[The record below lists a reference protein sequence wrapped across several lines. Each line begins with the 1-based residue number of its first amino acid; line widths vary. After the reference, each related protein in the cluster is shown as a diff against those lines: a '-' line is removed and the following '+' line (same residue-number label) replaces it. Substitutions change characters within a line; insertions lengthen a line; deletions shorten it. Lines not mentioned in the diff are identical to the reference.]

1 MTIRRFLAF
10 MGIVFLI
17 ALVIYITTTPKDKEI
32 HLIGV
37 VSGNEVMVSSK
48 IQGRIEH
55 LYVDEGME
63 VKPGQL
69 IAELDGAELE
79 AQAAGYR
86 ANLQSLEARI
96 QQVKKTWTWTN
107 EQTDA
112 SLNRAQAGLT
122 ASKAQ
127 LEEAR
132 ADLWRI
138 ELDAK
143 RTQGLFE
150 GGIAS
155 PQDRDRAEAALRAAQ
170 ARVKSLGDQV
180 KAQEAEVAVAQANRK
195 QLDVQQSELASTEA
209 QREQARASV
218 AEAETRLG
226 YTRIFAPLGGIVS
239 VRVARQGEVVQ
250 AGAPI
255 VTILDVDH
263 LWVRADVE
271 ESYVDL
277 IHFGDRLKVRLP
289 SGEMLEGIVFFK
301 GVESDFATQ
310 RDVSR
315 TKRDIKAFAI
325 KVAVPNQNRRLFT
338 GMTAEVLLPA
348 PAQAKGWL
356 GRLRASLR

>member
-1 MTIRRFLAF
+1 MTIRRFLIF
-10 MGIVFLI
+10 MGVIFLI
-17 ALVIYITTTPKDKEI
+17 ALGLYLATTPKSTEM

-37 VSGNEVMVSSK
+37 VSGNEVIISSK
-48 IQGRIEH
+48 ITGRIEH
-55 LYVDEGME
+55 LYVDEGSE
-63 VKPGQL
+63 VQFSQL
-69 IAELDGAELE
+69 IAELDRAELE
-79 AQAAGYR
+79 AQLASQK
-86 ANLQSLEARI
+86 ANLRSLDARI
-96 QQVKKTWTWTN
+96 RQVKNTWTWTN
-107 EQTDA
+107 DQTEA
-112 SLNRAQAGLT
+112 SVGRAAAALT

-132 ADLWRI
+132 ADLWRT

-143 RTQGLFE
+143 RTLGLFE
-150 GGIAS
+150 GGVVSA
-155 PQDRDRAEAALRAAQ
+155 QDRDRAEAALRAAQ
-170 ARVKSLGDQV
+170 AHVKSLEDEV
-180 KAQEAEVAVAQANRK
+180 KAQEAELAVARANRK
-195 QLDVQQSELASTEA
+195 QLDVQQSELASTLA
-209 QREQARASV
+209 QREQAHA
-218 AEAETRLG
+218 AFTEAETRLG

-271 ESYVDL
+271 ESYVDS
-277 IHFGDRLKVRLP
+277 IQFGDRLKVRLP
-289 SGEMLEGIVFFK
+289 SGGMLEGTVFFK

-325 KVAVPNQNRRLFT
+325 KVAVPNDSRRLFT

-348 PAQAKGWL
+348 RAQAKGWF
-356 GRLRASLR
+356 GRWRASAR